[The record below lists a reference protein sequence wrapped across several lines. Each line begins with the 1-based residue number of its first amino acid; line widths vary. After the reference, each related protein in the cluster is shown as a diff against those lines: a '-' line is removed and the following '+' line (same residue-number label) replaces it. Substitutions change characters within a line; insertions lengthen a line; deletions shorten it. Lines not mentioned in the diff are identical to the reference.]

1 MPLKIL
7 VVDDEISLR
16 ETLTYNLERQGFSVE
31 AVGDGEQALTTAR
44 RNNPDLIILDIMLPG
59 IDGFEVCRELRRDMT
74 VPILFLSARDDEFDR
89 VVGLEIGGDDYI
101 SKPFSMRELIARVK
115 AQFRTRQLIRDEINP
130 AESPNLM
137 EKTATFGN
145 LTILFHRHEV
155 LINGNLVVM
164 KPKEY
169 ELLVYF
175 AENPGR
181 AFTRESIIKHV
192 WEQDFIG
199 ESRTIDVHVRWLREK
214 IEVDP
219 NHPVRIVTVHGV
231 GYRFDG

>member
-1 MPLKIL
+1 
-7 VVDDEISLR
+7 
-16 ETLTYNLERQGFSVE
+16 
-31 AVGDGEQALTTAR
+31 
-44 RNNPDLIILDIMLPG
+44 MLPG

-74 VPILFLSARDDEFDR
+74 IPILFLSARDDEFDR

-115 AQFRTRQLIRDEINP
+115 AQFRTRQLIREEANP
-130 AESPNLM
+130 VESPNLK
-137 EKTATFGN
+137 ERSVTFGN

-155 LINGNLVVM
+155 LVNGSLVIM

-169 ELLVYF
+169 DLLVYF

-192 WEQDFIG
+192 WAQDFIG

-214 IEVDP
+214 IESRSQSPGAHRHRARGRLSIRWMKGEV
-219 NHPVRIVTVHGV
+219 V
-231 GYRFDG
+231 FK

>member
-16 ETLTYNLERQGFSVE
+16 ETLTYNLERQGFTVE
-31 AVGDGEQALTTAR
+31 AVGDGEKALTTAR
-44 RNNPDLIILDIMLPG
+44 QNNPDLIILDIMLPG
-59 IDGFEVCRELRRDMT
+59 IDGFEVCRELRRDMNI
-74 VPILFLSARDDEFDR
+74 PILFLSARDDEFDR
-89 VVGLEIGGDDYI
+89 VVGLEIGADDYI

-115 AQFRTRQLIRDEINP
+115 AQFRTRQLIREEVLP
-130 AESPNLM
+130 SESPNLN
-137 EKTATFGN
+137 EKSTTFGN

-155 LINGNLVVM
+155 LIDGSLVNM

-169 ELLVYF
+169 DLLVYF

-181 AFTRESIIKHV
+181 AFTRESILKNV
-192 WEQDFIG
+192 WDQDFMG

-214 IEVDP
+214 IEIDP

>member
-16 ETLTYNLERQGFSVE
+16 ETLTYNLERQGFTVE
-31 AVGDGEQALTTAR
+31 AVGDGEKAITTAR
-44 RNNPDLIILDIMLPG
+44 QDNPDLIILDIMLPG
-59 IDGFEVCRELRRDMT
+59 IDGFEVCRELRRDMNI
-74 VPILFLSARDDEFDR
+74 PILFLSARDDEFDR

-115 AQFRTRQLIRDEINP
+115 AQFRIRQLIREETNP
-130 AESPNLM
+130 PDSSHMN
-137 EKTATFGN
+137 EKSVTFGN

-155 LINGNLVVM
+155 LINGSLM
-164 KPKEY
+164 ALKPKEY

-181 AFTRESIIKHV
+181 AFTRESILKHV
-192 WEQDFIG
+192 WDQDFMG